1 MKTLIVYGSDC
12 EATAEIAEEIAK
24 TLRDG
29 GFNVKVINLSEERIE
44 NTSKFELVVV
54 GSEIQINK
62 WSTEAESFLKKF
74 QEELPKKK
82 VAIFVSSALFTLS
95 KIQGKKTEVDRTRKN
110 YLEQKAAACSLT
122 PIALTIFGGVLDFNK
137 LGFLA
142 RRNLNWAKS
151 SFAKEGYEET
161 KPGVYDTRDWNEI
174 REWARKLVLKARY
187 L

>member
-29 GFNVKVINLSEERIE
+29 GFNVKVINLSEERI
-44 NTSKFELVVV
+44 
-54 GSEIQINK
+54 
-62 WSTEAESFLKKF
+62 KKF